1 MGSFYKVLTNFV
13 SIVLC
18 PITMQIT
25 SPITEILHIW
35 TELKIS
41 THTITSIYSSTA
53 IYVSMEGLMSGMLK
67 CFLLDTC
74 LKLSVL
80 SLYFSNNSHHWWDA
94 DAALHFWF
102 VFIAFKNLWSLNNVC
117 YGAWNIKYWN
127 IIKQILNYRLHKLN
141 FLHTYWYSV
150 RRS

>member
-1 MGSFYKVLTNFV
+1 MGSFCELLTYFS

-18 PITMQIT
+18 PVTMQIT
-25 SPITEILHIW
+25 SPITEILLIW

-41 THTITSIYSSTA
+41 THTITSIYSSTS
-53 IYVSMEGLMSGMLK
+53 IKYGRVDEWYVQVFPTWCLFKTVSIVSIG
-67 CFLLDTC
+67 FL
-74 LKLSVL
+74 VQ
-80 SLYFSNNSHHWWDA
+80 NNSHWWDA
-94 DAALHFWF
+94 GGALHFWF

-141 FLHTYWYSV
+141 FLHTYWYTLHS
-150 RRS
+150 S